1 MKLSLWQSSSEGR
14 SHIRCSSK
22 VGGSQYGL
30 PMSAF
35 SQLVVKHSRKQLQP
49 SGLLLLVSK
58 DLEQIY
64 KETIIKHVEVSGKC
78 DETQQETG

>member
-1 MKLSLWQSSSEGR
+1 MRLLLWQSSPEGR

-22 VGGSQYGL
+22 VGGSQHGL
-30 PMSAF
+30 PTSAF

-64 KETIIKHVEVSGKC
+64 KETIIKHVEVS
-78 DETQQETG
+78 